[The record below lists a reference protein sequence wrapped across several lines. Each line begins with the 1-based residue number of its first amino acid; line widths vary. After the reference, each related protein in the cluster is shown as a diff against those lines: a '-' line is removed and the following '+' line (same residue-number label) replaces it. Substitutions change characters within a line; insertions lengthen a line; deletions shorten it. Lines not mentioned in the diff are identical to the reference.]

1 MFSNEF
7 VPKNPSQYCCE
18 KCDYLTCSKKD
29 YNKHINTTKHK
40 TNYFQ
45 SQNDEKKPTLECLC
59 SKKYKDKAVR
69 GTPKNWAYNRC
80 IKKNS
85 WERCKNLPPQGWG
98 MHRYF
103 CE

>member
-1 MFSNEF
+1 MFSLSNLF
-7 VPKNPSQYCCE
+7 
-18 KCDYLTCSKKD
+18 SKSKTKTKKAKSSSKSNSNKAKD
-29 YNKHINTTKHK
+29 NKTKKSSNTNSVK
-40 TNYFQ
+40 
-45 SQNDEKKPTLECLC
+45 ELC

-85 WERCKNLPPQGWG
+85 WERCKNLPPQGWS

>member
-1 MFSNEF
+1 MFSLSNLF
-7 VPKNPSQYCCE
+7 
-18 KCDYLTCSKKD
+18 SKSKTKTKKAKSSSKSNSNKAKD
-29 YNKHINTTKHK
+29 NKTKKSSNTNSVK
-40 TNYFQ
+40 
-45 SQNDEKKPTLECLC
+45 ELC